1 MEKKKNKGSSF
12 LVQGSILAI
21 ASIASRII
29 GLIYRV
35 PMKHIIGAHGNDF
48 YSTAF
53 EVYNIMLLISSYSLP
68 TAVSKFVSEC
78 RVRGDYKLI
87 HKVFRV
93 AMVLSLGS
101 GIIASVIIFF
111 GASYIT
117 AALKTPLAIYAL
129 LVLAPAL
136 IILSAMGVL
145 RGLFQGMG
153 TMMPTAFSQ
162 ILEQVVNAG
171 VSVGAAYVLYQRGM
185 KVGAVLGHAEDYAA
199 AYGAAGGT
207 MGTTCGALAGFIFV
221 FLLFLI
227 FRHALKKM
235 EKKQRKG
242 SKQSALS
249 LAFVLICTIVP
260 VLLSTTIYNISGI
273 VDQFIFKNLANMQ
286 HYDAGQIS
294 TWWGVFT
301 GEYKVLVNVPLAIA
315 SAMAAST
322 VPTLTGAFAA
332 KDYKMA
338 RIKTYQV
345 TKFVMVI
352 SIPCVVGIGVLAS
365 PIMQLLFADGS
376 KLTANM
382 LMAGCISV
390 AFYALS
396 TLSNGILQGINRMGE
411 PVKNAIIAL
420 VLHVGFLVALMYFLK
435 LHIYA
440 VIYANAF
447 YAFVMCILNARSI
460 RRYLHYRQEILRTFI
475 IPSIASLIMG
485 AAVYGSYFGL
495 MKLYPRNS
503 IWTIVA
509 ILVGVVVYGV
519 FLLLLKGLTPDE
531 ILAFPGGGRV
541 LRLAEKMHLVK
552 TQKSQTSE

>member
-1 MEKKKNKGSSF
+1 M
-12 LVQGSILAI
+12 VQGSILAI

-35 PMKHIIGAHGNDF
+35 PMQHIIGDQGNDY

-78 RVRGDYKLI
+78 RAKGDYKLI

-93 AMVLSLGS
+93 AMGLSLTS
-101 GIIASVIIFF
+101 GIVASCIIYF
-111 GASYIT
+111 GAGYIT
-117 AALKTPLAIYAL
+117 AALKTPLAVYAL

-136 IILSAMGVL
+136 VILSAMGVV

-153 TMMPTAFSQ
+153 SMVPTALSQ
-162 ILEQVVNAG
+162 IIEQVVNA
-171 VSVGAAYVLYQRGM
+171 VISVLAAYLLYQRGM
-185 KVGAVLGHAEDYAA
+185 KIGAVLGRKQEYAS

-207 MGTTCGALAGFIFV
+207 MGTTSGALVGFLFV
-221 FLLFLI
+221 LFLFMI
-227 FRHALKKM
+227 FRHALVKL
-235 EKKQRKG
+235 EKKQKRG
-242 SKQSALS
+242 TAMSVGTLVM
-249 LAFVLICTIVP
+249 VLIATIVP

-273 VDQFIFKNLANMQ
+273 IDQFIFKNMATYQN
-286 HYDAGQIS
+286 YDAKQIGV
-294 TWWGVFT
+294 WWGVFS
-301 GEYKVLVNVPLAIA
+301 GKYKVLINVPLAIA

-322 VPTLTGAFAA
+322 VPTLTGAFVS

-338 RIKTYQV
+338 RMKTYQV
-345 TKFVMVI
+345 TKFVMI
-352 SIPCVVGIGVLAS
+352 IAIPCVVGIGVLAS
-365 PIMQLLFADGS
+365 PIMQLLFRDGT

-390 AFYALS
+390 AFYSLS

-420 VLHVGFLVALMYFLK
+420 ILHVIFLVGIMYFLH

-447 YAFVMCILNARSI
+447 YAFLMCIFNARSI
-460 RRYLHYRQEILRTFI
+460 RRYLHYRQEVLKTFI
-475 IPSIASLIMG
+475 IPSIASIIMG
-485 AAVYGSYFGL
+485 ACVYGSYTGL
-495 MKLYPRNS
+495 MIVYPINS
-503 IWTIVA
+503 LWTVVA
-509 ILVGVVVYGV
+509 IVIGVAVYAV
-519 FLLLLKGLTPDE
+519 ALLLLRGLTPDE
-531 ILAFPGGGRV
+531 ILAFPKGASI
-541 LRLAEKMHLVK
+541 LRLAKKLHLVK
-552 TQKSQTSE
+552 E

>member
-35 PMKHIIGAHGNDF
+35 PMQHIIGDLGNGY

-68 TAVSKFVSEC
+68 TAVSKYVSEC
-78 RVRGDYKLI
+78 RARGDYKLI

-93 AMVLSLGS
+93 AMVLSLFS
-101 GIIASVIIFF
+101 GTVAALIIFF

-117 AALKTPLAIYAL
+117 VALKTPLAIYAL

-136 IILSAMGVL
+136 IILSAMGVI

-162 ILEQVVNAG
+162 IIEQVVNAG

-185 KVGAVLGHAEDYAA
+185 KVGAVLGNTEEYAA
-199 AYGAAGGT
+199 AFGAAGGT
-207 MGTTCGALAGFIFV
+207 MGTTSGALVGFLFV
-221 FLLFLI
+221 FVLFLM
-227 FRHALKKM
+227 FRHALTRM
-235 EKKQRKG
+235 EKKQKKG
-242 SKQSALS
+242 SRQSVGS
-249 LAFVLICTIVP
+249 LVIVLICTIVP

-273 VDQFIFKNLANMQ
+273 VDQFIFKNVANMQ
-286 HYDAGQIS
+286 QYDARLID
-294 TWWGVFT
+294 TWWGIFT
-301 GEYKVLVNVPLAIA
+301 GKYKVLVNVPLAIA

-322 VPTLTGAFAA
+322 VPTLTGAFAS
-332 KDYKMA
+332 KDYKTA
-338 RIKTYQV
+338 RRKTYQV

-352 SIPCVVGIGVLAS
+352 SIPCVVGIAVLAS
-365 PIMQLLFADGS
+365 PIMQLLFNDPS
-376 KLTANM
+376 RLTANM
-382 LMAGCISV
+382 LMAGAISI
-390 AFYALS
+390 AFYSLS

-411 PVKNAIIAL
+411 PVKNAVIAL
-420 VLHVGFLVALMYFLK
+420 VLHVVFLVALMYGLK

-447 YAFVMCILNARSI
+447 YAFVMCILNAHSI
-460 RRYLHYRQEILRTFI
+460 RKYLRYRQEILRTFI
-475 IPSIASLIMG
+475 IPSIASAIMG
-485 AAVYGSYFGL
+485 AAVYGSYYGL
-495 MKLYPRNS
+495 MRIYPKNS
-503 IWTIVA
+503 IWTIVS
-509 ILVGVVVYGV
+509 IGVGICVYGAA
-519 FLLLLKGLTPDE
+519 LLLLRGLTPEE
-531 ILAFPGGGRV
+531 ILAFPKGAV
-541 LRLAEKMHLVK
+541 ILRLAEKLHLVK
-552 TQKSQTSE
+552 RSSTE